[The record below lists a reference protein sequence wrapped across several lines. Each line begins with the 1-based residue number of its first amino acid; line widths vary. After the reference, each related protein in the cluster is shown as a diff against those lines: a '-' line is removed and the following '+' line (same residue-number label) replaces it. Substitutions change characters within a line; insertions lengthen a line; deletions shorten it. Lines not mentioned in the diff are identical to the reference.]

1 MMFQKQL
8 AGFAGA
14 VAAWITL
21 ALIWMGR
28 AAFAGLGPFSDDP
41 QERLNLALLWLLLPG
56 LSLLIGVVGAA
67 RRGFYEDAIGGT
79 RTPASPAL
87 EINLRYNQNTVEQVL
102 LAVIAWVG
110 LALRLPREMLFIIP
124 VMSVIFFLG
133 RITFFIGYLITPIGR
148 AYGMVLTVFPT
159 LLAYVWL
166 TGQLLA
172 HPH

>member
-1 MMFQKQL
+1 MFRKQL
-8 AGFAGA
+8 LGFAGA

-21 ALIWMGR
+21 SLIWMDR

-41 QERLNLALLWLLLPG
+41 QERLNLALIWLLLPG
-56 LSLLIGVVGAA
+56 LTLLIGVVGAA
-67 RRGFYEDAIGGT
+67 RRGFYEDAIDGT
-79 RTPASPAL
+79 RTPPSPAL

-102 LAVIAWVG
+102 LAAIAWVG

-124 VMSVIFFLG
+124 VMSVIFFIG

-159 LLAYVWL
+159 LLAYAWL
-166 TGQLLA
+166 TEQLLTQS
-172 HPH
+172 H